1 MKLTINRIGVVSVLI
16 FAYKH
21 IIQEGYFMK
30 RKTLVALTLACITIF
45 AMPLAT
51 EAKGIFGDIIK
62 LPSKVKVSDIFKS
75 VSTKHYNISLDGT
88 YYGVSASKSAGYK
101 NKDIIMQGDFS
112 IDSPSFIQFHGINNG
127 YQSAAIYRIYDQNG
141 YQVCRSMNISSN
153 RTQDKN
159 LFLKPGKYKVKV
171 EFFSANTQGN
181 IETQFK
187 MESESVNVTA
197 TNNTSVFSAQ
207 SLSIGVPASCY
218 FCSISE
224 WEHNTD
230 QHYYSMD
237 IAYPYNLHIYAK
249 KMQEGNM
256 SMVLLDEDERQIGN
270 TMYCYDNII
279 DQNVTLNPGRYYL
292 RVKRESTTGAYYK
305 VRID

>member
-1 MKLTINRIGVVSVLI
+1 MKIT
-16 FAYKH
+16 
-21 IIQEGYFMK
+21 
-30 RKTLVALTLACITIF
+30 TLLTLTLMCMTTF
-45 AMPLAT
+45 SSPLAT
-51 EAKGIFGDIIK
+51 EAKGIFDDIIK
-62 LPSKVKVSDIFKS
+62 LPSKVKVSDIINS

-112 IDSPSFIQFHGINNG
+112 IDSPNFVQFHGINNG
-127 YQSAAIYRIYDQNG
+127 YQSAAIYRIYDQDG
-141 YQVCRSMNISSN
+141 YQVCDRIDISSN

-159 LFLKPGKYKVKV
+159 LFLKPGKYKIKV
-171 EFFSANTQGN
+171 EFFSVNTQGT
-181 IETQFK
+181 IETRFK
-187 MESESVNVTA
+187 MERENMDVTV
-197 TNNTSVFSAQ
+197 TNNTSVFSAR
-207 SLSIGVPASCY
+207 SLSIGVSDSNY
-218 FCSISE
+218 FRSISN
-224 WEHNTD
+224 WNNDTA
-230 QHYYSMD
+230 QHYYSID
-237 IAYPYNLHIYAK
+237 VAYPYNLHIYAK

-279 DQNVTLNPGRYYL
+279 DKNVNLNPGRYYL

>member
-1 MKLTINRIGVVSVLI
+1 MKI
-16 FAYKH
+16 
-21 IIQEGYFMK
+21 
-30 RKTLVALTLACITIF
+30 KTLLTLTLMCTTTFSA
-45 AMPLAT
+45 PLTT
-51 EAKGIFGDIIK
+51 EAKGIFDDIIK
-62 LPSKVKVSDIFKS
+62 LPSKVKVSDIINS

-101 NKDIIMQGDFS
+101 NRDVIMQGDFS
-112 IDSPSFIQFHGINNG
+112 IDSPNFVQFHGINNG
-127 YQSAAIYRIYDQNG
+127 YQSAAIYRIYDQDG
-141 YQVCRSMNISSN
+141 YQVCDRIDISSN

-171 EFFSANTQGN
+171 EFFSVNTQGT
-181 IETQFK
+181 IETRFK
-187 MESESVNVTA
+187 MERESMDITA

-207 SLSIGVPASCY
+207 SLSIGVSASSY
-218 FCSISE
+218 FRSISD
-224 WEHNTD
+224 WNNDTA
-230 QHYYSMD
+230 QHYYSID
-237 IAYPYNLHIYAK
+237 VAYPYNLHIYAK

-279 DQNVTLNPGRYYL
+279 DQNVTLNPGKYYL
-292 RVKRESTTGAYYK
+292 RVKRESITGAYYK